1 MTRKPFAA
9 FGRILYANYYDKGEV
24 FNLNTSVTSRTTLF
38 FSSGD
43 LIAKDKNTDEVV
55 HVCKPG
61 WFAGSHKDSDLVC
74 TALEPTVCWCYD
86 PLVNQGYLPNIQ
98 AFTNIRG
105 QRTMFNSFTNLFLCE
120 GTVMIDQNTY
130 TGPYQLAIKND
141 KRVVLCS
148 TDAYGL
154 LFK

>member
-9 FGRILYANYYDKGEV
+9 FGRVLYANYYDKDEV
-24 FNLNTSVTSRTTLF
+24 INLDTSAISRTTLF
-38 FSSGD
+38 VSSGHV
-43 LIAKDKNTDEVV
+43 IVKDKNTDEVM

-61 WFAGSHKDSDLVC
+61 FFIGNYKDSNFVC
-74 TALEPTVCWCYD
+74 TALEKSVCWCYD

-98 AFTNIRG
+98 TFVNIRG

-130 TGPYQLAIKND
+130 TGPYQISIKND
-141 KRVVLCS
+141 KKVILCS

-154 LFK
+154 VFK